1 MFCRCLIFYRPIL
14 FFNDL
19 FQTNYLD
26 VYWTDIR
33 EICRVCRTTVV
44 DERSEVIFFD
54 FSEGVATAT
63 NFLLTVFPHICRAI
77 SPKRHEIAIH
87 RVGQKNGA
95 TDS

>member
-1 MFCRCLIFYRPIL
+1 VKFVGFG
-14 FFNDL
+14 
-19 FQTNYLD
+19 
-26 VYWTDIR
+26 
-33 EICRVCRTTVV
+33 VCRTTVV

-87 RVGQKNGA
+87 RMGQKTGPQTHDHN
-95 TDS
+95 SVNS